1 MLQEIDCIPDKRF
14 LLVSKGQAR
23 SVVYQ
28 RGLIDSAPFLN
39 AFKMVGGL
47 FPIRSGNMKTVGKE
61 EGEGWLLRWEWNGGD
76 GVESMTVQT
85 AEGGGRVGSKWKCRV
100 EVEEVRDGR
109 CQWRKSERS
118 QN

>member
-1 MLQEIDCIPDKRF
+1 MLQETDCIPDKRF
-14 LLVSKGQAR
+14 LVSKGQAR

-47 FPIRSGNMKTVGKE
+47 FPIRSGNMKAVGRE
-61 EGEGWLLRWEWNGGD
+61 EGKGWLLRWEWNGGD

-118 QN
+118 KN